1 MDGDGEGR
9 PEGRG
14 EGRNERE
21 DFAEYVEYL
30 REKYGEGGGADAEK
44 VESKQEEPEDT
55 PQKGMRGASEA
66 ELERNEL
73 DDFTSYV
80 EHLRQTYGPEGGSKA
95 EDPMLE
101 ANVKAEGETDDG
113 AESGNRADVHRE
125 LAESQQP
132 AEPTSTP
139 KTEGDTKA
147 EEAPTSEPKIE
158 SKLDPP
164 QPDTE
169 LGADRKE
176 ANNPP
181 RVDAPLEAGTLA
193 DGEAAPPSLEE
204 AAEKEREPPRIT
216 PDLVERRLDSVV
228 PVAHQSVEEGRRES
242 SPAKL
247 TAQEHIVLTAYGERD
262 PKVNISKSTLEAYGV
277 DRELNEER
285 IVRFEMRKMGSGE
298 EVTAFGQ
305 VHPSDGR
312 VRLHA
317 EHLGSSS
324 FEMVKACS
332 YDFDGFA
339 RDFGDHRPRQMRNVG
354 FDLEQGHIF
363 MNVDR
368 DRFEFLE
375 PKLAA
380 YNGRAVLTGK
390 VEGHDGRLR
399 FTFDGKEVT
408 ARIRDDK
415 PIRSFDAYKGQL
427 FLHHSRDYR
436 GDSGNLEARVITRLT
451 CTAYEIPGRE
461 SIRFNMW
468 RPTIERKSGMRFE
481 TGKLYDIRG
490 EVKGIEFT
498 VAHRPME
505 GQHIMAFITGEKVK
519 ELTPGEKYD
528 VTITSVKER
537 TASRVLGYESGPT
550 LRFSKRFLESRGVDT
565 RPSADGSRKVIE
577 YRLQNTISGEQH
589 AIFDKLSR
597 GISHSMINIDR
608 LGARTGDSYTF
619 LTARTC
625 GVKEYIEYF
634 GRVKP
639 RELENV
645 EMFFRANKL
654 SMMVDGKAL
663 PLRYCVVDARNLESV
678 LRVGVVGAERELRFW
693 FDGKRIKP
701 KFGDSYPILNMKRTE
716 EGVALAYLA
725 AGRMIQALVPPA
737 ERENLRKLTAKEM
750 GEMTRITSFT
760 ENGNRARAF
769 FNTDLEMADYAS
781 SMLRG
786 LRESRYLLTKGNIGE
801 EACAGILSVIGW
813 RERKRHPF
821 GGQEVGCNSRGPDSL
836 MEHEKVASP
845 QLAEFK
851 WWLNQVDAES
861 QAEFGLKRFIEK
873 KGPKL
878 GELGI
883 RGAFIACLDWNPRRT
898 HGVMNLKRVWS
909 ID

>member
-9 PEGRG
+9 PEGSG
-14 EGRNERE
+14 EGRNKRE
-21 DFAEYVEYL
+21 DFSEYVEYL

-44 VESKQEEPEDT
+44 VESKQEEPENS

-73 DDFTSYV
+73 DDFASYV

-101 ANVKAEGETDDG
+101 ANVKGEGETDDG

-169 LGADRKE
+169 LGADRRE
-176 ANNPP
+176 ANIQP

-193 DGEAAPPSLEE
+193 HREAARPSLEE

-228 PVAHQSVEEGRRES
+228 AVAHQSVEEGRQES
-242 SPAKL
+242 SLAKL
-247 TAQEHIVLTAYGERD
+247 TAQEPIVLTAYGERD

-312 VRLHA
+312 VKLNA
-317 EHLGSSS
+317 EQLGGRS
-324 FEMVKACS
+324 FEMVKASS

-339 RDFGDHRPRQMRNVG
+339 RDFSGHKPREMNNVSFG
-354 FDLEQGHIF
+354 VEVGHIF

-380 YNGRAVLTGK
+380 YDGRAVLTGK
-390 VEGHDGRLR
+390 VEGRDGRLR

-408 ARIRDDK
+408 ARIQDDK

-427 FLHHSRDYR
+427 FLHHSGDYR
-436 GDSGNLEARVITRLT
+436 GDSGNLEAGVITRLR

-461 SIRFNMW
+461 SIRFDIW

-481 TGKLYDIRG
+481 TGKLYDICG
-490 EVKGIEFT
+490 EVKGIEFK

-597 GISHSMINIDR
+597 GISHSIINIDK
-608 LGARTGDSYTF
+608 LGGRTGDSYAF
-619 LTARTC
+619 LTARAC
-625 GVKEYIEYF
+625 GVREYIEYF
-634 GRVKP
+634 DRVKP

-645 EMFFRANKL
+645 ELIFRANKL
-654 SMMVDGKAL
+654 SMMVNGKEL
-663 PLRYCVVDARNLESV
+663 PLRYYVVDARSLESV

-701 KFGDSYPILNMKRTE
+701 KFGDSYPILNVKRSE
-716 EGVALAYLA
+716 ERVALSYLA
-725 AGRMIQALVPPA
+725 GGRVKEAVIWQYS
-737 ERENLRKLTAKEM
+737 ERENLLRLKAPEICR
-750 GEMTRITSFT
+750 MTSITSIS
-760 ENGNRARAF
+760 EAGNLATAF
-769 FNTDLEMADYAS
+769 
-781 SMLRG
+781 
-786 LRESRYLLTKGNIGE
+786 
-801 EACAGILSVIGW
+801 
-813 RERKRHPF
+813 
-821 GGQEVGCNSRGPDSL
+821 
-836 MEHEKVASP
+836 
-845 QLAEFK
+845 
-851 WWLNQVDAES
+851 
-861 QAEFGLKRFIEK
+861 
-873 KGPKL
+873 
-878 GELGI
+878 
-883 RGAFIACLDWNPRRT
+883 
-898 HGVMNLKRVWS
+898 
-909 ID
+909 

>member
-21 DFAEYVEYL
+21 DFSEYVEYL

-44 VESKQEEPEDT
+44 VESKQEEPEDS
-55 PQKGMRGASEA
+55 PQRGMRGASEA

-73 DDFTSYV
+73 DDFASYV

-113 AESGNRADVHRE
+113 AEGGNRADAHRE
-125 LAESQQP
+125 LAESQRP

-147 EEAPTSEPKIE
+147 EKAPTSEPKIE
-158 SKLDPP
+158 SKLDPS
-164 QPDTE
+164 QPDAE

-176 ANNPP
+176 ANIQPG
-181 RVDAPLEAGTLA
+181 VDAPLEAGTLA
-193 DGEAAPPSLEE
+193 HREAARPSLEQ

-216 PDLVERRLDSVV
+216 PDPVERRLDSVV
-228 PVAHQSVEEGRRES
+228 PVAHQSVDEGRQES
-242 SPAKL
+242 SLAKL
-247 TAQEHIVLTAYGERD
+247 TGQEHIVLTAYGERD

-277 DRELNEER
+277 DRELKEER

-312 VRLHA
+312 VKLHA
-317 EHLGSSS
+317 EHLGGRS
-324 FEMVKACS
+324 FEMVKAS
-332 YDFDGFA
+332 PYDFDGFA
-339 RDFGDHRPRQMRNVG
+339 RDFGDHKPREMNNVG
-354 FDLEQGHIF
+354 FGVEVGHVF

-380 YNGRAVLTGK
+380 YDGRAVLTGK

-408 ARIRDDK
+408 ARIQDDK

-427 FLHHSRDYR
+427 FLHHSGHYR
-436 GDSGNLEARVITRLT
+436 GDSGNSEAGVIARLR
-451 CTAYEIPGRE
+451 CKAYELPGGD

-505 GQHIMAFITGEKVK
+505 SPHIMAFITGEKVR

-537 TASRVLGYESGPT
+537 TELPVLDYTSGPT
-550 LRFSKRFLESRGVDT
+550 LRFSKRFLGSMGIDVESIHKLNPKIVEFEVLDSS
-565 RPSADGSRKVIE
+565 RPFAPVRKFYGEVMPSMGHVSLNLGRTGAKPGE
-577 YRLQNTISGEQH
+577 HFVFRRAREHTAQAFVEDFNVHRSGGTE
-589 AIFDKLSR
+589 
-597 GISHSMINIDR
+597 NVR
-608 LGARTGDSYTF
+608 LG
-619 LTARTC
+619 
-625 GVKEYIEYF
+625 
-634 GRVKP
+634 
-639 RELENV
+639 
-645 EMFFRANKL
+645 
-654 SMMVDGKAL
+654 
-663 PLRYCVVDARNLESV
+663 
-678 LRVGVVGAERELRFW
+678 
-693 FDGKRIKP
+693 
-701 KFGDSYPILNMKRTE
+701 
-716 EGVALAYLA
+716 
-725 AGRMIQALVPPA
+725 
-737 ERENLRKLTAKEM
+737 
-750 GEMTRITSFT
+750 
-760 ENGNRARAF
+760 
-769 FNTDLEMADYAS
+769 
-781 SMLRG
+781 
-786 LRESRYLLTKGNIGE
+786 
-801 EACAGILSVIGW
+801 
-813 RERKRHPF
+813 
-821 GGQEVGCNSRGPDSL
+821 
-836 MEHEKVASP
+836 
-845 QLAEFK
+845 
-851 WWLNQVDAES
+851 
-861 QAEFGLKRFIEK
+861 LK
-873 KGPKL
+873 
-878 GELGI
+878 
-883 RGAFIACLDWNPRRT
+883 
-898 HGVMNLKRVWS
+898 
-909 ID
+909 